1 MREQYSVHWTQSLK
15 CLFKDL
21 GIGLILAMLSS
32 RPVSFMG
39 SERLPIGLSERGER
53 QRPLSVLAYRPP
65 VQEAKLPRS
74 QAQSSYPMAVNFK
87 GSRANLE
94 GGLVFGSKVKTEP
107 PDL

>member
-39 SERLPIGLSERGER
+39 SE
-53 QRPLSVLAYRPP
+53 LAPYR
-65 VQEAKLPRS
+65 A
-74 QAQSSYPMAVNFK
+74 A
-87 GSRANLE
+87 
-94 GGLVFGSKVKTEP
+94 
-107 PDL
+107 